1 MVNEM
6 VNEMVFESTEEI
18 VVDERWKSEAAE
30 SLLVQLHSVK
40 NFSTQKLL
48 CSNPLEFRMRIAA
61 TRMENWRIRPKECPT

>member
-40 NFSTQKLL
+40 NFLT
-48 CSNPLEFRMRIAA
+48 
-61 TRMENWRIRPKECPT
+61 